1 MSNATELLAAE
12 FELLK
17 ADIISAYRASGQAV
31 SGNWAGTVKVEATPN
46 GYSITAADYINGRGP
61 GKPPPSKAI
70 EEWLQ
75 QKGIATRLE
84 KNMTISSLAFLIAR
98 KIGRKGWKPKAG
110 TVDIVDSVVTPERI
124 QRMLDNVGAV
134 YLDNFTNTII
144 NYLKQ
149 AAL

>member
-31 SGNWAGTVKVEATPN
+31 SGNWVDTVKVEATPN

-75 QKGIATRLE
+75 QKGIAARLE

-98 KIGRKGWKPKAG
+98 KIGREGWKPKAG

-124 QRMLDNVGAV
+124 QQMLDNVGTV

>member
-31 SGNWAGTVKVEATPN
+31 SGNWADTVKVEATPN

-98 KIGRKGWKPKAG
+98 KIGREGWKQKAG
-110 TVDIVDSVVTPERI
+110 TVNIVDSVVTPERI
-124 QRMLDNVGAV
+124 QQMLDNVGAV

>member
-31 SGNWAGTVKVEATPN
+31 SGKWADTVTVEATPN

-75 QKGIATRLE
+75 QKGIAARLE

-98 KIGRKGWKPKAG
+98 KIGREGWKPKAG

>member
-1 MSNATELLAAE
+1 MSSPTELLATE
-12 FELLK
+12 FELLR
-17 ADIISAYRASGQAV
+17 ADIISAYRARGQAV
-31 SGNWAGTVKVEATPN
+31 SGNWADTVEVEATPN

-98 KIGRKGWKPKAG
+98 KIGREGWKPKAG

-124 QRMLDNVGAV
+124 QQMLNNVGAV